1 MTVRVRALGNIINNS
16 KMIEVS
22 DENMLLLTYF
32 RMIMSLK
39 AITMKNAQN
48 YVILNIKGGL
58 LYE

>member
-1 MTVRVRALGNIINNS
+1 MTVRVLENIINNT

-32 RMIMSLK
+32 RAIMSQK
-39 AITMKNAQN
+39 AIMMKKAKN
-48 YVILNIKGGL
+48 YVILNIKGDL

>member
-1 MTVRVRALGNIINNS
+1 MTVRVLENIINNT

-32 RMIMSLK
+32 RAIMSQK
-39 AITMKNAQN
+39 AIMMKKAEN
-48 YVILNIKGGL
+48 YVILNIKGDL